1 MAFDIEKLRRIAQPV
16 SHEIRQEADYRREN
30 QDWLRKSAQIAFVV
44 RRELRNQCISQQEL
58 AERMNVSPQYVGKLL
73 KGKDNLTLETIAK
86 LENALGVPLIKVPGI
101 PDYQENAIHQT
112 AMYVFSM
119 VFGKEMDAVM
129 ISENHNQSHSTPQ
142 LS

>member
-16 SHEIRQEADYRREN
+16 SHETRQEADYRREN

-44 RRELRNQCISQQEL
+44 RRELRNRCISQQEL

-86 LENALGVPLIKVPGI
+86 LEKALGVPLIKVSGI

-129 ISENHNQSHSTPQ
+129 ISENHNRRHLTPQ